1 MDSQVS
7 VRMHIVAVTLT
18 LAAGNACAATI
29 LKNEPPM
36 GQLKQGQ
43 RVLVDDGSC
52 GPGQIREVI
61 GGNHTKVG
69 GTANTIRQYRCVP
82 R

>member
-1 MDSQVS
+1 MNGHFPLQAL
-7 VRMHIVAVTLT
+7 IVTALSTT
-18 LAAGNACAATI
+18 MLAAAIAATV
-29 LKNEPPM
+29 LKAEPPM
-36 GQLKQGQ
+36 GALKEGQ

-69 GTANTIRQYRCVP
+69 GKSNIIRQYRCIP

>member
-1 MDSQVS
+1 MG
-7 VRMHIVAVTLT
+7 A
-18 LAAGNACAATI
+18 
-29 LKNEPPM
+29 LKE
-36 GQLKQGQ
+36 GQ

-52 GPGQIREVI
+52 GAGQIREVI

-69 GTANTIRQYRCVP
+69 GKANSIRQYRCVA

>member
-1 MDSQVS
+1 MEGWLAI
-7 VRMHIVAVTLT
+7 RTLV
-18 LAAGNACAATI
+18 AATVLAMSI
-29 LKNEPPM
+29 GDGVAATVLKAEPPM
-36 GQLKQGQ
+36 GALKEGQ

-52 GPGQIREVI
+52 PAGQLREVI

-69 GTANTIRQYRCVP
+69 GKSNIIRQYRCVP